1 MGLQGLAALVQGDGI
16 LEIDIPLL
24 QPGDDGLQLAQ
35 GGFKTEA
42 ADLVGGAGRGDGAAP
57 DAGAGF

>member
-1 MGLQGLAALVQGDGI
+1 MAFQGLAALIQGDGI
-16 LEIDIPLL
+16 LEINFPLL

-42 ADLVGGAGRGDGAAP
+42 ANVGRGTGRGDGTAP
-57 DAGAGF
+57 DAGD